1 MKDAAGTYL
10 GRIAFFY
17 LIPPNK
23 FTIQRI
29 NEMTNILT
37 YTFTWIRANRF
48 SSMLFD
54 KRADEFGEKAVVIV
68 LVVLGGLAAFAAFG
82 SAVSGRITEAA
93 GAI

>member
-1 MKDAAGTYL
+1 M
-10 GRIAFFY
+10 
-17 LIPPNK
+17 N
-23 FTIQRI
+23 
-29 NEMTNILT
+29 NILT
-37 YTFTWIRANRF
+37 YTFTWIRASRF
-48 SSMLFD
+48 ASMLSD

>member
-1 MKDAAGTYL
+1 
-10 GRIAFFY
+10 
-17 LIPPNK
+17 
-23 FTIQRI
+23 
-29 NEMTNILT
+29 MTNILT

-48 SSMLFD
+48 TLMLFD